1 MVEFVV
7 KEGPLF
13 EAMIMN
19 REMQNPD
26 YSFLFENKS
35 ANHLYYRSVFFFFK
49 WLSMSKTVI
58 LGGNCLVYCKEILR
72 KFGEWNR
79 SGIISNTSIQGVP
92 KMY

>member
-1 MVEFVV
+1 MTIPLNKKILTLVNRMVEFVV

-35 ANHLYYRSVFFFFK
+35 ANHLYYRSVIFFFLF
-49 WLSMSKTVI
+49 VI
-58 LGGNCLVYCKEILR
+58 V
-72 KFGEWNR
+72 
-79 SGIISNTSIQGVP
+79 
-92 KMY
+92 